1 MPASYRMLLS
11 RLRAP
16 AVYFTPARSA
26 ARFSPRSLPL
36 PAAEQHYAIAFV
48 AIGRRFNKQFAFIMV
63 LSVTPYRRPI
73 MERELWLL
81 LYHMALSC
89 DKLTKARYRPA
100 VIVGVYGWAVVHDR
114 PVSWACQRRNWPEAL
129 FAEPCFCLP
138 SQATMSRRLRSA
150 DIEQLLDEA
159 SWQLTEAW
167 VFCWVKIIDAKPLP
181 IGGFSKDGDA
191 RWGRGV
197 KALAKGYKFYAI
209 WGAGPMPLVWGLAA
223 MNVSE
228 SAMARRMLALLE
240 GGGYLLG
247 DSLYDSNP
255 LHVLASQHGHQL
267 VVPRKK
273 PGTGLGHRRH
283 APQRLA
289 PWTCCARGS
298 EKRCMST
305 AVISSATWVG

>member
-1 MPASYRMLLS
+1 
-11 RLRAP
+11 
-16 AVYFTPARSA
+16 
-26 ARFSPRSLPL
+26 
-36 PAAEQHYAIAFV
+36 
-48 AIGRRFNKQFAFIMV
+48 
-63 LSVTPYRRPI
+63 

-159 SWQLTEAW
+159 SWRLTEAW

-209 WGAGPMPLVWGLAA
+209 WGAGPLPLVWGLAA

-228 SAMARRMLALLE
+228 SAMARLRSSTSPAF
-240 GGGYLLG
+240 LG
-247 DSLYDSNP
+247 SS
-255 LHVLASQHGHQL
+255 
-267 VVPRKK
+267 
-273 PGTGLGHRRH
+273 RR
-283 APQRLA
+283 R
-289 PWTCCARGS
+289 
-298 EKRCMST
+298 
-305 AVISSATWVG
+305 